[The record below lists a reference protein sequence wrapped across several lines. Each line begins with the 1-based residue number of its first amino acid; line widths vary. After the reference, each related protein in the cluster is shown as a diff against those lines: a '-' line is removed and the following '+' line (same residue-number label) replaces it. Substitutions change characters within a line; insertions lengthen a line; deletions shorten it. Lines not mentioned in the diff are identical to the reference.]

1 MNLTKQQLN
10 ILASLASSS
19 RTLNFFTHDRDT
31 PVFKLTLTKLVNSG
45 YVFEESGKYY
55 ITTKGRQAYD
65 SPGVAKHEMISDWRK
80 TVYRTGDG
88 DIITEKRPGSMDA
101 FRLPSRGLQKGKTM
115 EAANQ
120 QQYQAEVLDE
130 FRKEI
135 EEDEMLEEIR
145 HMQMEEELDG
155 VFLEEKP

>member
-10 ILASLASSS
+10 ILANLASSS

-45 YVFEESGKYY
+45 YVFEEGGKYY

-65 SPGVAKHEMISDWRK
+65 SPGVARNEMISDWRK

-101 FRLPSRGLQKGKTM
+101 YSLPSRR
-115 EAANQ
+115 N
-120 QQYQAEVLDE
+120 
-130 FRKEI
+130 
-135 EEDEMLEEIR
+135 
-145 HMQMEEELDG
+145 
-155 VFLEEKP
+155 